1 MRYFMH
7 CRIGVIIIILLSCA
21 LTATVHAGN
30 YLKKGYIQNDAG
42 EKCWYTQKTDEN
54 NKYFHDMKNTVGIIT
69 FDNPQCMAASEIGLM
84 GNKMMI
90 NNIITRR
97 YSHSDANFQT
107 RENELYPGSLFQE
120 NGKCIQ
126 SKKYSGVGVTVDYF
140 IKNNSIIGV
149 IHGLA
154 IQGCTK

>member
-1 MRYFMH
+1 MRYRTH
-7 CRIGVIIIILLSCA
+7 CLICIMIILLCA
-21 LTATVHAGN
+21 LTLTVHASN

-42 EKCWYTQKTDEN
+42 KKCWYTQKTDEN

-69 FDNPQCMAASEIGLM
+69 FDNPQCMAASEVGLM
-84 GNKMMI
+84 VNKMMI
-90 NNIITRR
+90 NNVITIW

-107 RENELYPGSLFQE
+107 RENDMYPGSLFQKK
-120 NGKCIQ
+120 GKCIQ
-126 SKKYSGVGVTVDYF
+126 SKKYSGLGVTVAYF
-140 IKNNSIIGV
+140 IKNKSITGV